1 MIIAPKIRRL
11 SFLVFWLW
19 LVLIVYLM
27 IRPSDGLPIID
38 IPGFDKLV
46 HFVLFSTLGFLYFAQ
61 QTPRKAVLKRYKKN
75 PSFYLLILFSIS
87 IEFIHLYIDYRSFEL
102 LDVLTN
108 GLSLLFGIF
117 GVKAIL
123 QTLFKSA

>member
-75 PSFYLLILFSIS
+75 PNFYLLILFSIS

-102 LDVLTN
+102 LDILTN
-108 GLSLLFGIF
+108 GLGLLFGIF
-117 GVKAIL
+117 GVKAIVKHM
-123 QTLFKSA
+123 F